1 MVLGILRVEETTK
14 VKNNPFYGDYEAK
27 SVYTRTLVN
36 QKDVGLVSPK
46 NGIHITIKG
55 TDGDSF
61 DNIDIYINK
70 YYFEGVP
77 EDEADEGYDFSISF
91 TYGGHVYEVTVDANG
106 QLITLCEWLNIGDFE
121 DCLNPDNVWR
131 KRSKGIKWELIEM

>member
-1 MVLGILRVEETTK
+1 MVLGTLRVEETTK

-36 QKDVGLVSPK
+36 QKYVGLVSPK

-55 TDGDSF
+55 TDGD
-61 DNIDIYINK
+61 DNIDIYLSK
-70 YYFEGVP
+70 YYFEGIP
-77 EDEADEGYDFSISF
+77 ENEADKDDDFSISF

-106 QLITLCEWLNIGDFE
+106 QLITLCEWLNVGDFE
-121 DCLNPDNVWR
+121 DCLDPDNVWK
-131 KRSKGIKWELIEM
+131 KRSRGIKWELIEQ